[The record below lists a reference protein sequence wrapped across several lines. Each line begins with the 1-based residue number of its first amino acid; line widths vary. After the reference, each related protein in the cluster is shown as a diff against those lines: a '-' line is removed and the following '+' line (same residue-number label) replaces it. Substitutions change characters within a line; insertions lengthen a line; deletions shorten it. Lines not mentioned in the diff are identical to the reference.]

1 MGKAVLPACLLSLS
15 GSLIPGLGKHRLDRL
30 TTRRRPAR
38 RSWRAAGSDKLDRAV
53 EVAQLSGGLVLP

>member
-15 GSLIPGLGKHRLDRL
+15 GSLIPGLGKDRLDWL

-38 RSWRAAGSDKLDRAV
+38 RSRRAAGSDKLDRAA
-53 EVAQLSGGLVLP
+53 EVVQLSGGLVLP